1 MIAMFA
7 VHELSLTCT
16 GMLHLYVP
24 TLTLRVEA
32 IIRLHMPK
40 V

>member
-1 MIAMFA
+1 MNAMFA

-16 GMLHLYVP
+16 RMLHLYVP
-24 TLTLRVEA
+24 TVNLRVEA
-32 IIRLHMPK
+32 IIHLYMPK